1 MHFIIDTIYAKHTT
15 QQMALNSKGC
25 PIFLSR
31 TGKEREIYKK
41 NSERGTVCPKFLS
54 TDWLI
59 TTITVDNG
67 TPFTF
72 HTYNCSQNSMSHI
85 KIL

>member
-15 QQMALNSKGC
+15 QQVALNSKGC

-41 NSERGTVCPKFLS
+41 KL
-54 TDWLI
+54 
-59 TTITVDNG
+59 
-67 TPFTF
+67 
-72 HTYNCSQNSMSHI
+72 
-85 KIL
+85 